1 MVISLWPF
9 AYRSEGVDG
18 LVNVTFVSADP
29 GLAQIQ
35 NKTSVWV
42 FEQQRSGSGARYAAS
57 ADDTSEMFW
66 SKGKEALF
74 RSKPSGPESKCQEEV
89 IG

>member
-18 LVNVTFVSADP
+18 LVNATFVNSDP

-35 NKTSVWV
+35 NETSVWV

-57 ADDTSEMFW
+57 ADDTSETFW
-66 SKGKEALF
+66 SKGKEARS
-74 RSKPSGPESKCQEEV
+74 RSKPGGPEAKCQLEV